1 MSAIPFSYD
10 TPWGAITGLSG
21 PSGLRSLRLPGAREG
36 SVEPPSGKFAPPPQ
50 ALREQLDRYFSGEE
64 EHFHELTLDLAG
76 ASGFSSAVWL
86 AARDVPWGSTSSYG
100 ELAARLGLDAGNA
113 RAVGRALGANPL
125 HLVVPCHRFIA
136 QDGGLVNF
144 AAGLEWKYRLLQLEG
159 SLML

>member
-21 PSGLRSLRLPGAREG
+21 PAGLRSLRLPGAREG
-36 SVEPPSGKFAPPPQ
+36 SVEPQAGKFAPPPPALQ
-50 ALREQLDRYFSGEE
+50 AQLDRYFAGEQE
-64 EHFHELTLDLAG
+64 DFEGLTLDLAG

-86 AARDVPWGSTSSYG
+86 AAREFRWGSTGSYG

-136 QDGGLVNF
+136 QDGSLVNF
-144 AAGLEWKYRLLQLEG
+144 AAGLEWKYRLLQIEG